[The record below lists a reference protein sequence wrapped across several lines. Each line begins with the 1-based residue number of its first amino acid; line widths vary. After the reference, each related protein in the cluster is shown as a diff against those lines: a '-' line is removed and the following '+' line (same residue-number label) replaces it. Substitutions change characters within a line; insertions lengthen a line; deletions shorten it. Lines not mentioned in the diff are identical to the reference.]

1 MADRAIFLDRDD
13 TLITDPGYLNHPD
26 QVRLLEGVAKS
37 LVELKNM
44 GYKLIVVTNQS
55 AIARGI
61 ITEKTLGDIH
71 QRLQTL
77 LSVKGAQLDGI
88 YYCPYHPDGV
98 IQKYRIESD
107 ERKPNPGM
115 ILKAAREMDIDL
127 SLSWLIGNSDR
138 DIEAGQRAG
147 CRTILI
153 IKRSRLIQI
162 RTKGHQPDFQAV
174 NMKEAINII
183 KKHRR
188 LPARSQV
195 KRAAVVQASNNEERL
210 EEPVRK
216 RISRRRP
223 VVREEVTTKPIPST
237 EEQKPNAEQMP
248 SNKADAQA
256 NPDQLPDGVLKEL
269 KTMQRTER
277 YGEFSL
283 ARLTAGVFQI
293 VVVFC
298 LLLSVWLLMEP
309 NRNNE
314 LILITLG
321 FAAVVQL
328 MTLSFYIM
336 RDRK

>member
-13 TLITDPGYLNHPD
+13 TLIKDTGYLNHPD
-26 QVRLLEGVAKS
+26 QVRLIEGVAKS

-61 ITEKTLGDIH
+61 ITEKVLDDIH

-77 LSVKGAQLDGI
+77 LSAKGAQLDGI

-98 IQKYRIESD
+98 IPKYRSESD

-115 ILKAAREMDIDL
+115 ILRAAKEMDIDL
-127 SLSWLIGNSDR
+127 SSSWLIGNSDR

-147 CRTILI
+147 CRSILI

-162 RTKGHQPDFQAV
+162 RIKGPQPDFQAV

-188 LPARSQV
+188 LSARSQV
-195 KRAAVVQASNNEERL
+195 KRTAAVKASKNEEIL
-210 EEPVRK
+210 EKPVRK
-216 RISRRRP
+216 KITRRRP
-223 VVREEVTTKPIPST
+223 AVREEVTAEQRPST
-237 EEQKPNAEQMP
+237 EQKPNARQKP
-248 SNKADAQA
+248 SNEAGSQA
-256 NPDQLPDGVLKEL
+256 NGEQLLDGVIKEL

-283 ARLTAGVFQI
+283 ARLIAGVLQI

-298 LLLSVWLLMEP
+298 LLISLWLLMEP

-321 FAAVVQL
+321 FAAVIQL

-336 RDRK
+336 RERK

>member
-1 MADRAIFLDRDD
+1 MADKAIFLDRDD
-13 TLITDPGYLNHPD
+13 TLIRDTGYLNHPD
-26 QVRLLEGVAKS
+26 QVRLIEGVVKS

-44 GYKLIVVTNQS
+44 DYKLIVVTNQS
-55 AIARGI
+55 AVARGI
-61 ITEKTLGDIH
+61 ITEKMLDDIH

-77 LSVKGAQLDGI
+77 LSAKGAQLDAI

-98 IQKYRIESD
+98 IQKYRTESD

-115 ILKAAREMDIDL
+115 ILRAAKEKDIDL
-127 SLSWLIGNSDR
+127 SSSWLIGNSDR

-162 RTKGHQPDFQAV
+162 RTKGPQPDFQAV

-188 LPARSQV
+188 LPARNQV
-195 KRAAVVQASNNEERL
+195 KRTIAAPAGKTEE
-210 EEPVRK
+210 EIEKPVRK
-216 RISRRRP
+216 KITRHRA
-223 VVREEVTTKPIPST
+223 VVTEEVTAEQKPST
-237 EEQKPNAEQMP
+237 EQKPNAEQRP
-248 SNKADAQA
+248 SNEAASQA
-256 NPDQLPDGVLKEL
+256 NGDQLLNGVLREL

-283 ARLTAGVFQI
+283 ARLIAGVLQI

-298 LLLSVWLLMEP
+298 LLISLWLLMEP

-321 FAAVVQL
+321 FAAVIQL

-336 RDRK
+336 REGK

>member
-13 TLITDPGYLNHPD
+13 TLIKDTGYLNHPD
-26 QVRLLEGVAKS
+26 QVRLIEGVAKS

-55 AIARGI
+55 AVARGI
-61 ITEKTLGDIH
+61 ITEKVLDDIH

-77 LSVKGAQLDGI
+77 LSAKGAQLDGI

-98 IQKYRIESD
+98 IPKYRSESD

-115 ILKAAREMDIDL
+115 ILRAAKEMDIDL
-127 SLSWLIGNSDR
+127 SSSWLIGNSDR

-162 RTKGHQPDFQAV
+162 RIKGPQPDFQAV

-188 LPARSQV
+188 LAARSPV
-195 KRAAVVQASNNEERL
+195 KRAAAVEVSKTEERL
-210 EEPVRK
+210 EKPVRK
-216 RISRRRP
+216 KITRRRP
-223 VVREEVTTKPIPST
+223 VVTEEVTAEQRPST
-237 EEQKPNAEQMP
+237 EQKPSAEQRP
-248 SNKADAQA
+248 SNKTGSQA
-256 NPDQLPDGVLKEL
+256 NPEQLLDGVLREL

-283 ARLTAGVFQI
+283 ARLIAGVLQI

-298 LLLSVWLLMEP
+298 LLISIWLLMEP

-321 FAAVVQL
+321 FAAVIQL

-336 RDRK
+336 RERK

>member
-13 TLITDPGYLNHPD
+13 TLIKDTGYLNHPD
-26 QVRLLEGVAKS
+26 QVRVIEGVARS
-37 LVELKNM
+37 LVEMKNM

-55 AIARGI
+55 AVARGI
-61 ITEKTLGDIH
+61 ITEKMLDDIH

-77 LSVKGAQLDGI
+77 LSAKGAHLDGI

-98 IQKYRIESD
+98 IQKYRGESD

-115 ILKAAREMDIDL
+115 ILRAAKEMNIDL
-127 SLSWLIGNSDR
+127 SLSWLIGNSDC

-162 RTKGHQPDFQAV
+162 RAKGPYPDFQAV

-188 LPARSQV
+188 LPARSQI
-195 KRAAVVQASNNEERL
+195 KRATAIEASKIEESH

-216 RISRRRP
+216 KITRRRP
-223 VVREEVTTKPIPST
+223 VVTEEATAEQRPST
-237 EEQKPNAEQMP
+237 KQKPNAKQRLSNEAGAQENPEQ
-248 SNKADAQA
+248 
-256 NPDQLPDGVLKEL
+256 LLDGVLKEL
-269 KTMQRTER
+269 KTMQRIER

-283 ARLTAGVFQI
+283 ARLIAGVLQI

-298 LLLSVWLLMEP
+298 LLISIWLLMEP

-321 FAAVVQL
+321 FAAVIQL
-328 MTLSFYIM
+328 MTLSFYMM
-336 RDRK
+336 RERK